1 MGVRFSIEVLPPQ
14 ADEQA
19 PYGAWNA
26 MSALGPDF
34 VTIAAL
40 PGRMPAPAA
49 VGLCQPHFDAP
60 CAPTLTCRD
69 TARVAMPSIL
79 DRLRHAGV
87 HHVIVV
93 RGDAS
98 SDTPAPFDYPHSLE
112 LVRAVRDD
120 WRGALRIDAG
130 AHPEGHPQGRG
141 PARELDWL
149 LAKLDAGADGLITQF
164 LFDPAPVARLR
175 DKLAAKGRE
184 VTLRPSL
191 LVCRDPALLSRLATS
206 SGVKLPAAFR
216 KALSADRGGGRDGH
230 HLLEETGQ
238 LATRLTAEGFD
249 ALHMYSMNDA
259 EGVRKVLAGAA

>member
-1 MGVRFSIEVLPPQ
+1 MGLRFSIEVLPPQ
-14 ADEQA
+14 VNEPSPFD
-19 PYGAWNA
+19 AWNTL
-26 MSALGPDF
+26 STLGPEF

-49 VGLCQPHFDAP
+49 VGLCQPHFEAP

-69 TARVAMPSIL
+69 TARAAMPSIL
-79 DRLRHAGV
+79 DRLRHAGI

-112 LVRAVRDD
+112 LVRAVREG
-120 WRGALRIDAG
+120 WRGTLRIDAG

-164 LFDPAPVARLR
+164 LFDPAPVVKLR
-175 DKLAAKGRE
+175 DRLAARGRE
-184 VTLRPSL
+184 VALRPSV

-206 SGVKLPAAFR
+206 SGVKLPTVFR
-216 KALSADRGGGRDGH
+216 KALAADRAGGDGGH
-230 HLLEETGQ
+230 HLLEETARLRKQ
-238 LATRLTAEGFD
+238 LVAEGFD
-249 ALHMYSMNDA
+249 SLHLYSMNDA
-259 EGVRKVLAGAA
+259 DGAAIVVGG